1 VEWNKEGAMMTT
13 RYRACRTLITILA
26 LSLIN
31 RISALTKL
39 LSASPDKRDK
49 YVNEI
54 ISAKKNAETI
64 STVLKAQKITPI
76 LLMLSLTLA
85 GCAATRGS
93 TPAEVP
99 PMHSISEFRDQRFAE
114 VGDPWEG
121 FNRSMYRFNFYF
133 DKYLFLP
140 VVNGY
145 EFITPT
151 FLQERI
157 SGFYNNLGEVRNL
170 TNSLFQLKA
179 KESATT
185 LGRFVTNS
193 TLGLGGMFDPATRFG
208 LERHDE
214 DFGKTLG
221 YWGAGSGPY
230 LVLPVFGASSVR
242 DTGGLAVDTGITY
255 GIYTA
260 IDPFGNS
267 DYSFAITSG
276 ITTLEAIDARHQ
288 QSFRYYESGYPFEY
302 YMVRFFYHEKR
313 EIESGKP
320 LPAH

>member
-1 VEWNKEGAMMTT
+1 MTVT
-13 RYRACRTLITILA
+13 RYRASLTILAMMLA
-26 LSLIN
+26 LSL
-31 RISALTKL
+31 
-39 LSASPDKRDK
+39 
-49 YVNEI
+49 
-54 ISAKKNAETI
+54 
-64 STVLKAQKITPI
+64 
-76 LLMLSLTLA
+76 A
-85 GCAATRGS
+85 GCATASVNTQ
-93 TPAEVP
+93 AEVP
-99 PMHSISEFRDQRFAE
+99 ARHSISEFRDQNFAE
-114 VGDPWEG
+114 VTDPWEG
-121 FNRSMYRFNFYF
+121 FNRSIYRFNFYF

-145 EFITPT
+145 EFVTPT

-170 TNSLFQLKA
+170 TNSLFQLKG
-179 KESATT
+179 KESVST

-193 TLGLGGMFDPATRFG
+193 TLGLGGLFDPATRFG
-208 LERHDE
+208 LHRHDE

-230 LVLPVFGASSVR
+230 LVLPIFGPSSLR
-242 DTGGLAVDTGITY
+242 DAGGLAVDSGIKF

-267 DYSFAITSG
+267 YDSLAIASG
-276 ITTLEAIDARHQ
+276 ITTLDAIDARNQ

-302 YMVRFFYHEKR
+302 YMVRFFNHQKR

-320 LPAH
+320 LPAD